1 MVDRRVLFFG
11 DSHVLGFR
19 DPEGLGWPGRI
30 ASTSAGEGFS
40 FTSYNLGVRGQTSV
54 EVAERWEQ
62 EAACRV
68 VPGTDC
74 RVVFSFGVNDTTI
87 WDGEI
92 RVDPARSA
100 AALAEILDGAADQ
113 RLPAFVVGPAPVAD
127 EQHSERIA
135 RLSDAFAAICHRS
148 NVPYVSLVKELQG
161 NAIWKEETADKDG
174 AHPAA
179 RGYRLL
185 AEAVLAAGWIDW
197 LTKPREVTR

>member
-30 ASTSAGEGFS
+30 ASASAADGLP

-54 EVAERWEQ
+54 EVAERWAR

-68 VPGTDC
+68 VPGADC

-87 WDGEI
+87 RDGEV
-92 RVDPARSA
+92 RVEPARSA
-100 AALAEILDGAADQ
+100 DALAAILDGAADQ
-113 RLPAFVVGPAPVAD
+113 GLPSLVVGPAPVAD
-127 EQHSERIA
+127 EQHNERIA
-135 RLSDAFAAICHRS
+135 TLSDAFAEVCRES
-148 NVPYVSLVKELQG
+148 KVPYVSVVKALQG
-161 NAIWKEETADKDG
+161 NAVWREEAAGHDG

-185 AEAVLAAGWIDW
+185 AEAVLAVGWTEW
-197 LTKPREVTR
+197 LSEPSEVKP

>member
-30 ASTSAGEGFS
+30 ACASAAEGLP

-54 EVAERWEQ
+54 EVAERWSR

-68 VPGTDC
+68 VPGADC

-87 WDGEI
+87 SDGEI
-92 RVDPARSA
+92 RVEPARSA
-100 AALAEILDGAADQ
+100 AALAEILDCAAAQ
-113 RLPAFVVGPAPVAD
+113 GLPALLVGPAPVAD

-135 RLSDAFAAICHRS
+135 KLSGAFAEVCRES
-148 NVPYVSLVKELQG
+148 NVPYVSVVKELQA
-161 NAIWKEETADKDG
+161 NAIWRQETAGHDG

-179 RGYRLL
+179 RGYQLL
-185 AEAVLAAGWIDW
+185 ADAVLAAGWTDW
-197 LTKPREVTR
+197 LSKPSEVKP